1 MGDAK
6 SLWGR
11 WLLIFLITG
20 AAVYAF
26 MANRTIEHP
35 WGVALGQDLK
45 GGTTL
50 RFSLD
55 LARARSEGRVDEKE
69 TDEDVVHQT
78 MLVIEQRIDKWGL
91 AELSLQAIGDD
102 KFEISL
108 PAEIDVGAIER
119 LVTTLGDLQFRIE
132 VDPEHRREDQAPA
145 LWEGSIDDFH
155 AYKKAEVA
163 EWKAAREQA
172 RAYKPTNPLYR
183 VVPRKG
189 REAADEADFA
199 VLSEPQS
206 KDERFSGAILA
217 NVRPGTDEHMDP
229 VVFFDVKLEYQ
240 GVFGNWTEKNKLQPM
255 AIVLSEELDSAPVI
269 QDRLETNVRVT
280 LGGGG
285 FGQRTWL
292 EERQKQLVTVLQTG
306 SLKVRPRLESKATVG
321 PSLAGQAVR
330 RGMLSTLVAFAL
342 VLLFM
347 LGFYFW
353 AGLVANL
360 ALVLNLVLLMGAMA
374 FLQATLTLPG
384 IAGVVL
390 TLGMAVDANILIYE
404 RIREEQARGRSLVQ
418 AIGDGYDRA
427 FVTIVD
433 SNVTTFLTAIFLYV
447 LGSGAI
453 KGFAVSLTLGL
464 LASMF
469 TAIYVTRT
477 VFETQVARGRTA
489 PIKMAGAAKVPSIQ
503 WIGMRRIL
511 VPIALLLVGGSLAL
525 YWTSA
530 EDTVYDIDF
539 TGGMK
544 LQARF
549 DRPTTTDD
557 VKKALDGARTTVK
570 VAREVGADTTTAW
583 RELEAGPYDDAAVV
597 TVGATG
603 DWVEIKAP
611 LRSGDL
617 APAAG
622 DKAPVA
628 ERERLAALKAYVEK
642 AFAGR
647 LMPSWVREGPT
658 TYKSTGDADPLKR
671 FDGRMRA
678 RIAIEDADKAVTAAR
693 LKELLVS
700 SMPYTTEGEGGRR
713 VRNPASTVTRDLEV
727 AEVPPSAGEAAG
739 SIHTFDLWWKADHAT
754 TREAVEVGADK
765 LRQDL
770 REFLGGTSFKEGLL
784 RLGATRAAI
793 DRIALAEPFP
803 VDDLIGAGVAHRQRN
818 DAILALLMSLVAIV
832 LYVAFRFRSSAMGFS
847 AVLCL
852 FHDVSVALGAVC
864 LVDHLGLVDARINLG
879 LVAAFLTIVG
889 FSVNDTVVTFDRI
902 RELRGKAPRVT
913 GKMIDDAVNQTL
925 SRTWRTTATALMT
938 VVVLFAFNLGQR
950 SMLEGLSF
958 TLMIGMIAGVYSTVA
973 VAAPL
978 LLFLPWFWARIKH
991 LRPRASAFTWA
1002 LGTPGVWA
1010 VLGAGV
1016 ATTLGLALSGTTT
1029 FGMGV
1034 FYGLLCL
1041 PLVATFGVWF
1051 VWTLVFAVGA
1061 FVGGFAMLFPW
1072 TRLPDPEAAI
1082 DEAQAEAEARER
1094 ARSHRKPASEKPAEL
1109 KPDTKKVAEKP

>member
-1 MGDAK
+1 VGDAK

-20 AAVYAF
+20 ASVYAF
-26 MANRTIEHP
+26 LSKRTVEHP
-35 WGVALGQDLK
+35 YGVALGQDLK

-55 LARARSEGRVDEKE
+55 LARARSEGRVEERE

-108 PAEIDVGAIER
+108 PAEIDVGSIER

-132 VDPEHRREDQAPA
+132 VDPTHRREDQAPA
-145 LWEGSIDDFH
+145 LWSGTPEEFQ
-155 AYKKAEVA
+155 AYKKTEVT

-172 RAYKPTNPLYR
+172 RPYKPTNPLYR

-189 REAADEADFA
+189 TEAADADDFA
-199 VLSEPQS
+199 VLSEPTS

-217 NVRPGTDEHMDP
+217 NVRPGQDEQLDP

-240 GVFGNWTEKNKLQPM
+240 GVFGSWTEKNKLQPM

-269 QDRLETNVRVT
+269 QDRLETNVRIT

-285 FGQRTWL
+285 YGQRAWL

-330 RGMLSTLVAFAL
+330 RGVLSTAVAFGL
-342 VLLFM
+342 VLVFM
-347 LGFYFW
+347 LAFYLW
-353 AGLVANL
+353 AGMVANL

-384 IAGVVL
+384 IAGIVL

-418 AIGDGYDRA
+418 ALSDGYDRA
-427 FVTIVD
+427 FTTIVD
-433 SNVTTFLTAIFLYV
+433 SNVTTFLTALFLYV

-489 PIKMAGAAKVPSIQ
+489 PIKMAGSAKVPSIR
-503 WIGMRRIL
+503 WVGLRRVL
-511 VPIALLLVGGSLAL
+511 LPIALLLVGGSLAI
-525 YWTSA
+525 YAASP
-530 EDTVYDIDF
+530 EDAVYDIDF

-549 DRPTTTDD
+549 DKPTSTDD
-557 VKKALDGARTTVK
+557 VKKALDGARATVK
-570 VAREVGADTTTAW
+570 VTREIGADATTAW
-583 RELEAGPYDDAAVV
+583 REVEAGPYDDASVV

-603 DWVEIKAP
+603 DWVEIKAG
-611 LRSGDL
+611 LRAGRL

-622 DKAPVA
+622 DTAPVA

-642 AFAGR
+642 SFAGR
-647 LMPSWVREGPT
+647 LMPSWVREGPAA
-658 TYKSTGDADPLKR
+658 YRSEGDADPRKR
-671 FDGRMRA
+671 FDGRLKT
-678 RIAIEDADKAVTAAR
+678 RIAIEDPDKALTAAH
-693 LKELLVS
+693 LKDLLVG

-713 VRNPASTVTRDLEV
+713 VRNPAATVTRDLEV
-727 AEVPPSAGEAAG
+727 VEVPQTRAEAGG
-739 SIHTFDLWWKADHAT
+739 SVHTFDLWWKSDHAT
-754 TREAVEVGADK
+754 TRDAIEVGSEK

-770 REFLGGTSFKEGLL
+770 REYLGGPSFKEGLI
-784 RLGATRAAI
+784 RLGATRGAV
-793 DRIALAEPFP
+793 DRVALADPFP

-818 DAILALLMSLVAIV
+818 DAILALLLSLVAIV
-832 LYVAFRFRSSAMGFS
+832 IYVAFRFRSSAMGFS

-852 FHDVSVALGAVC
+852 FHDVTVALGAIC
-864 LVDHLGLVDARINLG
+864 IVDHLGLVDARINLG

-902 RELRGKAPRVT
+902 RELRGKAPRIT

-938 VVVLFAFNLGQR
+938 VVVLFVFNVGQR

-958 TLMIGMIAGVYSTVA
+958 TLMVGMVAGVYSTVA

-978 LLFLPWFWARIKH
+978 LLFLPWFWAKIKH
-991 LRPRASAFTWA
+991 WRPRASVFTWA
-1002 LGTPGVWA
+1002 LSSPGIWA
-1010 VLGAGV
+1010 VLGVGV
-1016 ATTLGLALSGTTT
+1016 ATTLGLALSGTTDW
-1029 FGMGV
+1029 GMAA
-1034 FYGLLCL
+1034 FYGLLCV

-1051 VWTLVFAVGA
+1051 AWCLAFAVGA
-1061 FVGGFAMLFPW
+1061 FVGGFLLLFPW
-1072 TRLPDPEAAI
+1072 TRIEDPEAAI
-1082 DEAQAEAEARER
+1082 DAAQAEAVERER
-1094 ARSHRKPASEKPAEL
+1094 VANRHKPAAPKPVEA
-1109 KPDTKKVAEKP
+1109 KADAKA